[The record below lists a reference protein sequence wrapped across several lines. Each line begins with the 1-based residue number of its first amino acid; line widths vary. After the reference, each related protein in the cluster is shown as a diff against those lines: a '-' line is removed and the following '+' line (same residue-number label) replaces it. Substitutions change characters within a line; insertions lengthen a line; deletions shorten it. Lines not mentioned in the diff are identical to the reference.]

1 MEAREQAEKKQQEY
15 AEKIK
20 QMQEEMENRQRG
32 KHILVIP
39 AHCEFKILKLISH
52 YITTVVVNL
61 LPECFRRCLEFKLRY
76 NKLAQ
81 NTQT

>member
-15 AEKIK
+15 AEKIR

-39 AHCEFKILKLISH
+39 
-52 YITTVVVNL
+52 
-61 LPECFRRCLEFKLRY
+61 
-76 NKLAQ
+76 
-81 NTQT
+81 